1 MKNVK
6 LLKAKFIKISM
17 NLNLL
22 VCLFAF
28 SSIIVL
34 GCNNSGK
41 NQAKNEE
48 KPLSNAPSSPT
59 ASGQQ
64 TNDYNLLLSQ
74 TLGTENLTNTCFAN
88 SVHKL
93 IWGYLKEVKDKS
105 HMPQSTKFQQSF
117 YKFISDLD
125 KKYDYLKNNSSQLM
139 SVNKKDPFFA
149 TQLNN
154 LFDDLIAELILKGG
168 DGKLS
173 GFSFRQDQMDAEEY
187 FTKLID
193 LLNLNNVI
201 PAFTISSQI
210 ELKNGMK
217 LPVQAESTKPGG
229 IPDDIIYF
237 PLNII
242 SKGDSFSQLFS
253 KNLIAEIDDFDVA
266 GVPQKVTKKT
276 YFTLKD
282 MNKIPNKIV
291 LGLKRF
297 SQDLNGNLSK
307 NKDKFTLDYELYVDF
322 YSMDLKNNKDIAYL
336 IRGAVVHYGNDLKGG
351 HYITYLKMD
360 DHKWYKHND
369 SHISILETKAELLAM
384 ERDIEE
390 NGYLLLFMADM

>member
-1 MKNVK
+1 MNNVK
-6 LLKAKFIKISM
+6 LLKEKFIKINM

-22 VCLFAF
+22 LCLFTF

-34 GCNNSGK
+34 GCNYSGK
-41 NQAKNEE
+41 SQDKNEE
-48 KPLSNAPSSPT
+48 KPISNEPSAPT

-64 TNDYNLLLSQ
+64 SNDYDLKLSQ

-125 KKYDYLKNNSSQLM
+125 KKYDYLYHNSSQLM
-139 SVNKKDPFFA
+139 TVNKKDPFFT

-168 DGKLS
+168 NGKLS

-187 FTKLID
+187 FIKLID
-193 LLNLNNVI
+193 LLNLNTI
-201 PAFTISSQI
+201 LPAFNISSQI
-210 ELKNGMK
+210 ELTNGMK

-237 PLNII
+237 PLNIEA
-242 SKGDSFSQLFS
+242 KEDKFSQLLS

-282 MNKIPNKIV
+282 MNKIPDKIV

-297 SQDLNGNLSK
+297 SQDINGNLIK
-307 NKDKFTLDYELYVDF
+307 NKDRFTLDYDLYVDY
-322 YSMDLKNNKDIAYL
+322 YSMDLKKKKDMAYF
-336 IRGAVVHYGNDLKGG
+336 IRGAVVHYGNDLKSG

-369 SHISILETKAELLAM
+369 KHVRILQTKEELIAM
-384 ERDIEE
+384 DKDIEE
-390 NGYLLLFMADM
+390 NGYLLLFIADM